1 LPGVGF
7 LCNVSVSFEIAYK
20 LHTLVPLQVP
30 SLFLIH
36 EAVGYW
42 WGLAQPRGF
51 FGRVGWVGDGFC
63 FGTEED
69 ERVGWLY
76 LSYETL
82 MERGVSGWAGES
94 GGGGV

>member
-1 LPGVGF
+1 MAMFAGRRVF
-7 LCNVSVSFEIAYK
+7 LYNVSVSFEIAYK

-42 WGLAQPRGF
+42 WGLARPRDF
-51 FGRVGWVGDGFC
+51 FLSCRGGWVMGSAC

-69 ERVGWLY
+69 EKVGWLY
-76 LSYETL
+76 LS
-82 MERGVSGWAGES
+82 
-94 GGGGV
+94 

>member
-1 LPGVGF
+1 MAMFAGRRVFFYITCLSP
-7 LCNVSVSFEIAYK
+7 FEIAYK

-42 WGLAQPRGF
+42 WGLARPRGF

-69 ERVGWLY
+69 EKVGWLC
-76 LSYETL
+76 LL
-82 MERGVSGWAGES
+82 
-94 GGGGV
+94 